1 MKVLK
6 IVSIN
11 IFIILI
17 TIIFIELIFGYWFD
31 EDNLGPYMREHRMKK
46 VEYSLN
52 YNNKKYNHTYKRNYY
67 GFRGEEINLDEIK
80 GVIIGGSTTDERYK
94 PESQTITGYLNKK
107 LAQEKKKIKFVNA
120 GIEGQST
127 LGHIYNFENWFPK
140 LKNFKPKYIIFY
152 VGINDSLSS
161 VEKLKTTNLSDGHMI
176 NPDSKERIFDNI
188 KSRSIFY
195 DLLRKTKHKY
205 YNSKKTR
212 IIYDFNHSSERFY
225 KKRKFKFLNYNDALK
240 IFDINNLIEEN
251 QERVDYYLNNID
263 DLFERSI
270 SLGSIPIFVNQ
281 LQHDGHY
288 NEKLF
293 SLNYSL
299 INHCKIKNY
308 KCIDLASKL
317 QGRKNYWWDG
327 THTTAEGS
335 KVIVDL
341 IFPEIKNIIN

>member
-6 IVSIN
+6 VVSIN
-11 IFIILI
+11 IFIILF

-31 EDNLGPYMREHRMKK
+31 KDNLGPYMREHRMKK

-80 GVIIGGSTTDERYK
+80 GVMIGGSTTDERYK

-205 YNSKKTR
+205 
-212 IIYDFNHSSERFY
+212 
-225 KKRKFKFLNYNDALK
+225 
-240 IFDINNLIEEN
+240 
-251 QERVDYYLNNID
+251 
-263 DLFERSI
+263 
-270 SLGSIPIFVNQ
+270 
-281 LQHDGHY
+281 
-288 NEKLF
+288 
-293 SLNYSL
+293 
-299 INHCKIKNY
+299 
-308 KCIDLASKL
+308 
-317 QGRKNYWWDG
+317 
-327 THTTAEGS
+327 
-335 KVIVDL
+335 
-341 IFPEIKNIIN
+341 